1 MTNEVLALKIHARDN
16 VATLLQEAGPDSV
29 VVIKHADGSET
40 RMVPAEPI
48 EYAHKMALE
57 PIDKGAPVVKY
68 GEIMGTASAPIEA
81 GRCVH
86 VHNCESTRARG
97 DQMESQDSSGEACVE
112 LSAEEKM
119 DLRAFDGLP
128 TEFKGFVRDDGRVG
142 TRNYIGVLSAVACAN
157 DVVSHFSTAPDVA
170 VFTHQ
175 QGCSQTLPDVR
186 RVENVL
192 IGLGKNPNLAAV
204 VVVGLGCESVRTDH
218 VVESLRQA
226 GKSVAYVC
234 IQEAGGKQAA
244 IEAVQAHVQ
253 AFKRKLQEAKR
264 VPCSLD
270 KLVIGLKCGSSDTTQ
285 GVSANPVI
293 GRAVD
298 WLIAQ
303 GASVLIGETT
313 EFMGAEHIAAA
324 RARTPEIGRC
334 IVRKVNEMERRALSM
349 GVDMRGGQPTRGNIA
364 GGLTTIEEKSLG
376 ALAKSGSSRFEDVIE
391 YGEPIRVPGLSMM
404 DSPGREPE
412 LLTGVSSSGASLVLF
427 ATGRGAP
434 QGFPF
439 VPVIKITGNPR
450 TLERMRE
457 HMDCDVSGVMNGT
470 QSLDEAARV
479 LLEQL
484 LRVIDGE
491 QTKAEQCHYV
501 GAMNI
506 YTTGPTI

>member
-1 MTNEVLALKIHARDN
+1 
-16 VATLLQEAGPDSV
+16 
-29 VVIKHADGSET
+29 
-40 RMVPAEPI
+40 
-48 EYAHKMALE
+48 
-57 PIDKGAPVVKY
+57 
-68 GEIMGTASAPIEA
+68 
-81 GRCVH
+81 
-86 VHNCESTRARG
+86 
-97 DQMESQDSSGEACVE
+97 
-112 LSAEEKM
+112 
-119 DLRAFDGLP
+119 
-128 TEFKGFVRDDGRVG
+128 
-142 TRNYIGVLSAVACAN
+142 
-157 DVVSHFSTAPDVA
+157 
-170 VFTHQ
+170 
-175 QGCSQTLPDVR
+175 
-186 RVENVL
+186 
-192 IGLGKNPNLAAV
+192 
-204 VVVGLGCESVRTDH
+204 
-218 VVESLRQA
+218 
-226 GKSVAYVC
+226 
-234 IQEAGGKQAA
+234 
-244 IEAVQAHVQ
+244 
-253 AFKRKLQEAKR
+253 
-264 VPCSLD
+264 
-270 KLVIGLKCGSSDTTQ
+270 
-285 GVSANPVI
+285 
-293 GRAVD
+293 
-298 WLIAQ
+298 
-303 GASVLIGETT
+303 
-313 EFMGAEHIAAA
+313 
-324 RARTPEIGRC
+324 
-334 IVRKVNEMERRALSM
+334 
-349 GVDMRGGQPTRGNIA
+349 MRGGQPTRGNIA